1 MRIASEREVPFNGSL
16 INSARTDA
24 SSVHMNGLVLDREA
38 DRLAALKAYQ
48 ILDTVPEA
56 CYDDITRLAAHICGT
71 SIAVVSLVDEN
82 RQWFKS
88 TFGIEATETPRD
100 VAFCTHC
107 IPQNDL
113 LIVPNALED
122 SRFATNPLVTGDP
135 HIRFYAGAPL
145 TVPGGQNLGTLCV
158 IDKEPRQLTAI
169 QAEILRALSRQ
180 VVSLMVAHRQLR
192 AFQNLETALRASEDR
207 FRLFMN
213 HSPALAFIKDEDGR
227 YVYISEPCT
236 KKFDLPMD
244 RWIGKTD
251 IELWGPEIGS
261 KLRETDLHLLAGDK
275 SGTNLQTVPTPDGR
289 SEYWRDYKF
298 TFRDV
303 DGQKLIG
310 GFAVDVTDEQRA
322 HAAVQL
328 SEARYQLLTVTLGD
342 TVRDLEAANAKLKAI
357 SVTDG
362 LTGVKNRRAF
372 QERLNE
378 EYDRATRHQRPLSLL
393 MIDVDLFKSFN
404 DTYGHPAGD
413 VALQMVARILGECV
427 RTVDLV
433 ARYGCE
439 EFAILLPDTDYTGA
453 LSVAERCRSAIAA
466 ADWPHRSVTV
476 SIGAST
482 ITETMGDGFELVREA
497 DQALYTSKAIGRNR
511 VSHGSGTISVASL
524 TRVARIRP
532 SH

>member
-1 MRIASEREVPFNGSL
+1 
-16 INSARTDA
+16 
-24 SSVHMNGLVLDREA
+24 MNGLVLDREA

-48 ILDTVPEA
+48 ILDTLPEA

-71 SIAVVSLVDEN
+71 QIAVVSLVDEH

-122 SRFATNPLVTGDP
+122 ARFATNPFVTGDA

-145 TVPGGQNLGTLCV
+145 MVPGGQNLGTLCV
-158 IDKEPRQLTAI
+158 IDKQPRQLTEA
-169 QAEILRALSRQ
+169 QADILRALSRQ
-180 VVSLMVAHRQLR
+180 VVQLMVAHRQVR
-192 AFQNLETALRASEDR
+192 TLERLEAALRASEDR
-207 FRLFMN
+207 FRMFMD
-213 HSPALAFIKDEDGR
+213 HSPALAFIKDEDGH

-251 IELWGPEIGS
+251 VELWGPEIGN
-261 KLRETDLHLLAGDK
+261 KLRETDIQLLAGDK
-275 SGTNLQTVPTPDGR
+275 PGIDLQTVPTPDGR

-303 DGQKLIG
+303 YGKKFIAV
-310 GFAVDVTDEQRA
+310 FAIDVTDEQRA
-322 HAAVQL
+322 LAAVKL
-328 SEARYQLLTVTLGD
+328 SEARYQLLTVTLSD
-342 TVRDLEAANAKLKAI
+342 TVRDLEVANAKLKAI
-357 SVTDG
+357 SLTDS
-362 LTGVKNRRAF
+362 LTGVNNRRAF

-378 EYDRATRHQRPLSLL
+378 EYDRAIRYKHPLSLL
-393 MIDVDLFKSFN
+393 MIDVDHFKSYN
-404 DTYGHPAGD
+404 DTFGHPEGD
-413 VALQMVARILGECV
+413 TALQSVARILGDCV
-427 RTVDLV
+427 RTVDFV
-433 ARYGCE
+433 SRYGGE
-439 EFAILLPDTDYTGA
+439 EFAILLPDTDYAGA
-453 LSVAERCRSAIAA
+453 LTIAERCRNDIASAV
-466 ADWPHRSVTV
+466 WPQRVITV

-482 ITETMGDGFELVREA
+482 ITETMGDAFDLVREA

-511 VSHGSGTISVASL
+511 VSHGSGTISVAST
-524 TRVARIRP
+524 TRIARL
-532 SH
+532 SASN

>member
-1 MRIASEREVPFNGSL
+1 M
-16 INSARTDA
+16 
-24 SSVHMNGLVLDREA
+24 
-38 DRLAALKAYQ
+38 
-48 ILDTVPEA
+48 
-56 CYDDITRLAAHICGT
+56 
-71 SIAVVSLVDEN
+71 
-82 RQWFKS
+82 
-88 TFGIEATETPRD
+88 
-100 VAFCTHC
+100 
-107 IPQNDL
+107 
-113 LIVPNALED
+113 
-122 SRFATNPLVTGDP
+122 
-135 HIRFYAGAPL
+135 
-145 TVPGGQNLGTLCV
+145 
-158 IDKEPRQLTAI
+158 
-169 QAEILRALSRQ
+169 
-180 VVSLMVAHRQLR
+180 
-192 AFQNLETALRASEDR
+192 
-207 FRLFMN
+207 
-213 HSPALAFIKDEDGR
+213 
-227 YVYISEPCT
+227 
-236 KKFDLPMD
+236 
-244 RWIGKTD
+244 
-251 IELWGPEIGS
+251 
-261 KLRETDLHLLAGDK
+261 
-275 SGTNLQTVPTPDGR
+275 PTPDGR

-328 SEARYQLLTVTLGD
+328 SEARYQLLTVTLGN
-342 TVRDLEAANAKLKAI
+342 TVRDLEAANSKLKAI

-427 RTVDLV
+427 RTVDFV
-433 ARYGCE
+433 ARYGGE

-466 ADWPHRSVTV
+466 ADWPHRAITV
-476 SIGAST
+476 SIGSST
-482 ITETMGDGFELVREA
+482 LTETMGDGFELVREA